1 MIVKEARILIFAL
14 LISAPLHAD
23 VISDTTHGK
32 ELLFQRDYPAAFE
45 LFKKIERDYPDS
57 PAGFFGQMAAWQ
69 IMMYE
74 NLDFRFRGE
83 YEEVEQKF
91 ETTVSKMLQNDPTPW
106 NLFVAGSAYGM
117 RGFYYMRDN
126 KWFRALGSA
135 VRGVQLMKRAVWMDP
150 NLIDAKLG
158 AGMYNYWRSVMTK
171 NINFL
176 PFFGDRRKEGIAEVK
191 EVIEKGVYSKD
202 LAEANLA
209 FIYGQ
214 ENKYKKARL
223 IVDKYL
229 ALYPNNIIFRLFSG
243 RLYSWT
249 KDYDKSIEEFKKV
262 MKTDP
267 AMTKCLYYIGVVMTK
282 KHGGI
287 LEAENYFNDFLMT
300 DPEKEWAESAK
311 KQIKQL
317 K

>member
-1 MIVKEARILIFAL
+1 MIVKEARILILLL
-14 LISAPLHAD
+14 LIARPLCAAD
-23 VISDTTHGK
+23 VISDTMRGK
-32 ELLFQRDYPAAFE
+32 ELLFQRDYPAALE

-74 NLDFRFRGE
+74 NLDFRFRAE

-91 ETTVSKMLQNDPTPW
+91 EKAVSIMLQNDPTPW

-135 VRGVQLMKRAVWMDP
+135 IRGIQLMKRAVWMDP
-150 NLIDAKLG
+150 SLIDARLG
-158 AGMYNYWRSVMTK
+158 TGMYNYWRSVMTE

-176 PFFGDRRKEGIAEVK
+176 PFFGDRRQEGIAEVK
-191 EVIEKGVYSKD
+191 EVIEKGTYSKD

-214 ENKYKKARL
+214 ENNYKMARV
-223 IVDKYL
+223 IADKFL

-249 KDYDKSIEEFKKV
+249 KDYDKSIGEFKKV
-262 MKTDP
+262 MEIDP

-282 KHGGI
+282 KPGGI
-287 LEAENYFNDFLMT
+287 LEA
-300 DPEKEWAESAK
+300 
-311 KQIKQL
+311 
-317 K
+317 